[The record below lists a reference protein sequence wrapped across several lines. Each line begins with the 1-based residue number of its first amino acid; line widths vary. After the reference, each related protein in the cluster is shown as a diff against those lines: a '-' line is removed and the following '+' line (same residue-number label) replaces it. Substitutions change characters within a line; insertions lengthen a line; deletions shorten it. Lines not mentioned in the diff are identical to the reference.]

1 MNRMSRHTPNR
12 TAQAHMA
19 RVKAQQAMFRQASTI
34 DARRLGEKLNRP
46 SPPPTTEPA
55 A

>member
-12 TAQAHMA
+12 MTQAQLA
-19 RVKAQQAMFRQASTI
+19 RVKAQQAMFRQASTV
-34 DARRLGEKLNRP
+34 DARRLGEKRNRP
-46 SPPPTTEPA
+46 SPPPTGEPA